1 MSDETGWRISCF
13 IIPQHQT
20 FQEAPEALAQNHSW
34 LALSPQDAPIFINIM
49 KTSLRRLTS
58 PAFPRPPS
66 LWRFSANDHWT
77 FLCTSSV
84 GQSVQSNVKTGIVM
98 YIWNINVKKVHLP
111 HQWQQGQPS
120 WCESCLGSPRQPSQS
135 RPPSLCIGRPRAGAD
150 IKRLVSSWGVM
161 TASADSRH
169 HAPSA
174 WIPRVCS

>member
-1 MSDETGWRISCF
+1 MLEMSDETGWRISCL
-13 IIPQHQT
+13 PQHQT

-34 LALSPQDAPIFINIM
+34 LALSPQDAPIFKNIM

-98 YIWNINVKKVHLP
+98 YMKYQRKKGAFTSSMTTRPALLM
-111 HQWQQGQPS
+111 W
-120 WCESCLGSPRQPSQS
+120 ELLRQSKATFS
-135 RPPSLCIGRPRAGAD
+135 KSSTITVYRP
-150 IKRLVSSWGVM
+150 
-161 TASADSRH
+161 T
-169 HAPSA
+169 
-174 WIPRVCS
+174 